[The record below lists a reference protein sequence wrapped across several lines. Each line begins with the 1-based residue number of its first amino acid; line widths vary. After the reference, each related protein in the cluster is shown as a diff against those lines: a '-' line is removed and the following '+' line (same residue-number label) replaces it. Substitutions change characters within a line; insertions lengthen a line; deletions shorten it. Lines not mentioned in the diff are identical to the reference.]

1 MLKDVFERP
10 PPRPKLRFPAVITV
24 FAASTLLGACVQVP
38 DALNPVEWYKGT
50 VDYFTGGQDEL
61 YDDKDTAQRDQQ
73 GRLRADRDTPPPGA
87 DKEIPNLSTV
97 PARPSTSTRQ
107 ERQRVVEGLVA
118 DRDQAR
124 YSSEVIQRQGEPL
137 QPLRRDRAARA
148 ARAPA
153 PPVIASAPAASAPPQ
168 APAPRRSAAP
178 PLPPTVVI
186 EGTGAVAGSAPT
198 TVEEIYR
205 ARLAQGVPS
214 AAGGAPP
221 ANAVFASSGGGYESI
236 VVSSQGVEP
245 LSGTAAQSMSALAA
259 PPRPT
264 MAPVMPVSSG
274 LSMER
279 GFMVAT
285 ILFANGSSD
294 LDSND
299 RRVLRDVVAV
309 HRQRGGKLRVIG
321 HASART
327 RSMDPVRHK
336 MVNFN
341 ISVARADAVAR
352 ELVRRGARKGDI
364 SVAARSDTQP
374 IFYEVMP
381 SGEAGNRRAEVFI
394 VR

>member
-1 MLKDVFERP
+1 MLKDDYERP
-10 PPRPKLRFPAVITV
+10 PARPILRFPAVIAV
-24 FAASTLLGACVQVP
+24 FAASTLLGACAQVP
-38 DALNPVEWYKGT
+38 DVLNPVEWYKGT

-61 YDDKDTAQRDQQ
+61 YDDKDTAQRDRQ
-73 GRLRADRDTPPPGA
+73 GPLRADRGTPPPGA
-87 DKEIPNLSTV
+87 DKEFPNLATV

-153 PPVIASAPAASAPPQ
+153 PPAIPSVPVASAPP
-168 APAPRRSAAP
+168 PPTPRRAAAP

-186 EGTGAVAGSAPT
+186 EGSGAVAGSAPA

-214 AAGGAPP
+214 GAGGAPP

-245 LSGTAAQSMSALAA
+245 LSGTAAQSMSALAV
-259 PPRPT
+259 PPRPA
-264 MAPVMPVSSG
+264 MAPAMPVSSG
-274 LSMER
+274 LSTGR

-352 ELVRRGARKGDI
+352 ELARRGARKGDI

>member
-153 PPVIASAPAASAPPQ
+153 PPVIASAPAA
-168 APAPRRSAAP
+168 
-178 PLPPTVVI
+178 
-186 EGTGAVAGSAPT
+186 
-198 TVEEIYR
+198 
-205 ARLAQGVPS
+205 
-214 AAGGAPP
+214 
-221 ANAVFASSGGGYESI
+221 
-236 VVSSQGVEP
+236 
-245 LSGTAAQSMSALAA
+245 
-259 PPRPT
+259 
-264 MAPVMPVSSG
+264 
-274 LSMER
+274 
-279 GFMVAT
+279 
-285 ILFANGSSD
+285 
-294 LDSND
+294 
-299 RRVLRDVVAV
+299 
-309 HRQRGGKLRVIG
+309 
-321 HASART
+321 
-327 RSMDPVRHK
+327 
-336 MVNFN
+336 
-341 ISVARADAVAR
+341 
-352 ELVRRGARKGDI
+352 
-364 SVAARSDTQP
+364 
-374 IFYEVMP
+374 
-381 SGEAGNRRAEVFI
+381 
-394 VR
+394 

>member
-1 MLKDVFERP
+1 MLKDDFERSP
-10 PPRPKLRFPAVITV
+10 PQSKMRFPAVIAV
-24 FAASTLLGACVQVP
+24 FSASTLLGACTQVP
-38 DALNPVEWYKGT
+38 DVLNPVEWYKGT

-61 YDDKDTAQRDQQ
+61 YGDKDTAQRDQQ
-73 GRLRADRDTPPPGA
+73 GRLRADRGTPPPGA
-87 DKEIPNLSTV
+87 DKEIPNLATV

-124 YSSEVIQRQGEPL
+124 YSSKVIQRQGESL

-153 PPVIASAPAASAPPQ
+153 PPTIPSVPVASAPPP
-168 APAPRRSAAP
+168 PAPQRTAAP
-178 PLPPTVVI
+178 PTVII
-186 EGTGAVAGSAPT
+186 EGSGAVAGSAPT

-205 ARLAQGVPS
+205 ARLAQGVS
-214 AAGGAPP
+214 SGAGGAPP
-221 ANAVFASSGGGYESI
+221 ANAAFASSGGGYESI
-236 VVSSQGVEP
+236 VVSSRGVEP
-245 LSGTAAQSMSALAA
+245 LSRTAAQSMSALA
-259 PPRPT
+259 
-264 MAPVMPVSSG
+264 G
-274 LSMER
+274 R

-285 ILFANGSSD
+285 IFFANGKSD
-294 LDSND
+294 LDTTG

-327 RSMDPVRHK
+327 RSMDPVQHK

-341 ISVARADAVAR
+341 ISLARADAVAR
-352 ELVRRGARKGDI
+352 ELVRQGARKGDI
-364 SVAARSDTQP
+364 SVAGRSDTQP
-374 IFYEVMP
+374 IFYEIMS